1 MVSRCGALSPYAASW
16 NAATAPDKVDL
27 SGSLE
32 LATLPS
38 NPMPNLPTR
47 TSAAPGWAD
56 RSYLLGHREL
66 LYGPLH
72 VPRSQHR
79 VRAIHA
85 VRTPANFL
93 PC

>member
-1 MVSRCGALSPYAASW
+1 
-16 NAATAPDKVDL
+16 
-27 SGSLE
+27 
-32 LATLPS
+32 
-38 NPMPNLPTR
+38 MPNLPTPALLK
-47 TSAAPGWAD
+47 SGWAD

-85 VRTPANFL
+85 VRTPA
-93 PC
+93 